1 MAVLS
6 MAGQAVAPVG
16 LMGRPVYE
24 LRGVSKT
31 FAKRN
36 VQALDK
42 VDLTLRE
49 GTFSAI
55 IGPSGCGKSTLL
67 KIMAGLQPPSSGS
80 VVLEGKPVTGPR
92 RDIGM
97 MFQQAT
103 LFPWRTTIENIVLP
117 IEIRDGK
124 AAARAKHDQA
134 RQLLDLVGLKG
145 FENVYPSELSG
156 GMAQRAAICRMLIT
170 EPAVLLL
177 DEPFS
182 ALDELSRDFMN
193 MELQR
198 ICLERNATTFLV
210 THSIPE
216 AVILSD
222 VVYVMS
228 PRPGTLRRGDHRR
241 PAPAPHP
248 GHDDRPALRR
258 ARPSHPQPSRQGSV
272 PMTQAQSTA
281 AAPLM
286 PEQTVWSEHVSWID
300 RVPRWVSMVAL
311 MVGFLAVWQL
321 VYLIE
326 LVSPIILPSPA
337 ETIED
342 LFVVGRNLLTG
353 DYMLKALWVTT
364 QEVLLGF
371 IIAVVFGFALG
382 VLVGETSFGERAVM
396 PYLVAINTMPKVA
409 FAPLFVS
416 WLGFG
421 IASKVAL
428 AAFIAFFPVI
438 VGTAAGLHAA
448 DQNARMLF
456 KTMGASRWQTLVQL
470 KLPIGMPHFFSGLKN
485 AAVLTSSSARWWA
498 SFSAAAR
505 ASAS

>member
-1 MAVLS
+1 
-6 MAGQAVAPVG
+6 
-16 LMGRPVYE
+16 
-24 LRGVSKT
+24 
-31 FAKRN
+31 
-36 VQALDK
+36 
-42 VDLTLRE
+42 
-49 GTFSAI
+49 
-55 IGPSGCGKSTLL
+55 
-67 KIMAGLQPPSSGS
+67 
-80 VVLEGKPVTGPR
+80 
-92 RDIGM
+92 
-97 MFQQAT
+97 
-103 LFPWRTTIENIVLP
+103 
-117 IEIRDGK
+117 
-124 AAARAKHDQA
+124 
-134 RQLLDLVGLKG
+134 
-145 FENVYPSELSG
+145 
-156 GMAQRAAICRMLIT
+156 
-170 EPAVLLL
+170 
-177 DEPFS
+177 
-182 ALDELSRDFMN
+182 
-193 MELQR
+193 
-198 ICLERNATTFLV
+198 
-210 THSIPE
+210 
-216 AVILSD
+216 
-222 VVYVMS
+222 
-228 PRPGTLRRGDHRR
+228 
-241 PAPAPHP
+241 
-248 GHDDRPALRR
+248 
-258 ARPSHPQPSRQGSV
+258 
-272 PMTQAQSTA
+272 MTQAQSTA

-311 MVGFLAVWQL
+311 MVGFLAIWQL

-326 LVSPIILPSPA
+326 LVSPIILPSPL

-342 LFVVGRNLLTG
+342 LFVVGRNLVTG

-470 KLPIGMPHFFSGLKN
+470 KLPIGMPHFFAGLKN
-485 AAVLTSSSARWWA
+485 AAVLTVVGAVVGEFLGGGKGFGELIRV
-498 SFSAAAR
+498 AAAQLDTPR
-505 ASAS
+505 VFSLIIYLSLLGLATFWVVAWAQRRFVFWHKETVTEETLGQ